1 MKRLV
6 LAAFVVA
13 LAVPAQASAG
23 RFAIGIQKGADERAV
38 AREVQAVTGEPVTKI
53 GPFALS
59 VRAQHAGELLSLNGT
74 SWVERMRATRRL
86 AFTPNDP
93 LISRQWYLGRIHA
106 FDAWAQLPT
115 LANVRVAV
123 LDSGI
128 DSATRTSRARSS
140 TGGASSRARGRPI
153 RTATAPSSRGRSQ
166 PRRTTEP
173 ALPPSVSRSSS

>member
-1 MKRLV
+1 M
-6 LAAFVVA
+6 
-13 LAVPAQASAG
+13 PAQASAA

-59 VRAQHAGELLSLNGT
+59 VRARHAGELLSLNGT

-106 FDAWAQLPT
+106 FDAWPQLPD
-115 LANVRVAV
+115 AREHVRVAV
-123 LDSGI
+123 LDSG
-128 DSATRTSRARSS
+128 DRLGPPGPPGPDRRRAELRLELVGDRYERPRHLRRRRDRSRD
-140 TGGASSRARGRPI
+140 
-153 RTATAPSSRGRSQ
+153 
-166 PRRTTEP
+166 
-173 ALPPSVSRSSS
+173 